1 MKKPMIIPLTIVMLA
16 ATASLTQ
23 AGLFDALFDGLSET
37 TTTTNPAGYGR
48 IVWQQNSPQHAVRT
62 TAFLQPAPALVPP
75 PETSAAPATPVP
87 EAEGHALPSAEPI
100 ALYHRVKY
108 EDLDNIHPCAVKMI
122 VQVKDP
128 CPPPRDPCSCCK
140 PAPRYVFVE
149 ICVPPCDYKKIEIS
163 RHGSKVEYDYGKY
176 EVEITSKRGVVYV
189 NYDD

>member
-1 MKKPMIIPLTIVMLA
+1 MKKTMIIPLTIVMLA
-16 ATASLTQ
+16 ATGGLTQ
-23 AGLFDALFDGLSET
+23 AGLFDDLFDST
-37 TTTTNPAGYGR
+37 TTKNSAEYGK
-48 IVWQQNSPQHAVRT
+48 IVWQQNGPQHAIRT
-62 TAFLQPAPALVPP
+62 ASFLQPALVPP
-75 PETSAAPATPVP
+75 PEASPAPVSPVP
-87 EAEGHALPSAEPI
+87 EAEGHAMPAGKPI

-149 ICVPPCDYKKIEIS
+149 ICVPPCGCPKIKTR

-176 EVEITSKRGVVYV
+176 EIEIKSKRGVVTV

>member
-16 ATASLTQ
+16 ATANLTQ

-37 TTTTNPAGYGR
+37 TTTKNPAGYGR
-48 IVWQQNSPQHAVRT
+48 IVWQQNSPQHTVRT

-75 PETSAAPATPVP
+75 PETSAAPVSPVP
-87 EAEGHALPSAEPI
+87 EGEGHALPPAKPI

-128 CPPPRDPCSCCK
+128 CPPPRDRLRQTS
-140 PAPRYVFVE
+140 PACRDGP
-149 ICVPPCDYKKIEIS
+149 
-163 RHGSKVEYDYGKY
+163 
-176 EVEITSKRGVVYV
+176 
-189 NYDD
+189 